1 MSTIDI
7 TLLIPSVRSREVELM
22 FYFELFQDVDDV
34 DKENLHDVAQASLY
48 ANDIFKYYKEREVY
62 YNVTSYIKQ
71 IRAGLLH
78 GYI

>member
-1 MSTIDI
+1 
-7 TLLIPSVRSREVELM
+7 M

-62 YNVTSYIKQ
+62 YNVI
-71 IRAGLLH
+71 
-78 GYI
+78 GYIDQGWVTPRLHIIYIYIDIKYSLLLR